1 MKFMTTW
8 AAFPG
13 ATKECVEK
21 FLAGEAAPQEGV
33 KLLGRWHKAD
43 CSGGFSL
50 YETDNPVQMYKGAAQ
65 WADLMELTTVP
76 VLEDAEAGPVLAAL
90 FGQ

>member
-1 MKFMTTW
+1 
-8 AAFPG
+8 
-13 ATKECVEK
+13 
-21 FLAGEAAPQEGV
+21 
-33 KLLGRWHKAD
+33 
-43 CSGGFSL
+43 
-50 YETDNPVQMYKGAAQ
+50 MYKGAAQ